1 MLDDP
6 ATTPLT
12 IDANLEIKSV
22 TAAMDGWEYRV
33 LTWSDGAFCY
43 SVSDPAVLKVEATLP
58 TAKAVDLADPLFDEN
73 WIIKCDD
80 DYDGKATFDL
90 TLIDDYIRGP
100 LQSSTDFEVSYFLN
114 ASDAASPTTT
124 GITTPSTYTN
134 TPNASYDPNNPSTQ
148 TLELHVRV
156 KKY

>member
-22 TAAMDGWEYRV
+22 TAAMNGWEYRV

-58 TAKAVDLADPLFDEN
+58 TAKAVNLNDPLFDEN

-80 DYDGKATFDL
+80 GTDQYDGISSFDL
-90 TLIDDYIRGP
+90 SLIDDYIRGTQDP
-100 LQSSTDFEVSYFLN
+100 AIFEVS
-114 ASDAASPTTT
+114 
-124 GITTPSTYTN
+124 
-134 TPNASYDPNNPSTQ
+134 
-148 TLELHVRV
+148 
-156 KKY
+156 